1 MSGLIKAAQALHV
14 NVKKLAWSIAFVS
27 HWWRRSVELFEPT
40 QASRTTNACGRRRA
54 DSDNAGDL
62 SNGQPLSAE
71 GKDSRS
77 YRRRR

>member
-14 NVKKLAWSIAFVS
+14 NVKKLAGSIALVS
-27 HWWRRSVELFEPT
+27 HWWWRSIELFEPT
-40 QASRTTNACGRRRA
+40 QTSRTTNACGRRGA
-54 DSDNAGDL
+54 DSDDAGDL

-71 GKDSRS
+71 SKDSCS